1 MSDRYNIIAMMG
13 PAGSGKDTII
23 KAMVTNKIIPNLQPI
38 IGCTTRPIREGEQ
51 DGVNYHFLTNEQFAD
66 QVINGEMLEATC
78 FNNWHYGTSI
88 KDLNK
93 NAINIG
99 VYTPEAIDILRE
111 YNNINL
117 FVAYIIAS
125 DKTRLLRQLNR
136 EKEPNCDE
144 IVRRY
149 TTDKKDFEE
158 NYIYSIIQPN
168 TVIINDYDKSPY
180 QVALQLGNDFG
191 RFQINI

>member
-1 MSDRYNIIAMMG
+1 MNDKYTIIAMMG

-23 KAMVTNKIIPNLQPI
+23 KAMVTNKIISNLQPI

-111 YNNINL
+111 YSNINL